1 MVRHHSKSQSG
12 LNLQNSFFENMFM
25 GNTIISN
32 AKRAEKKP
40 KPMQKNNQIEPGNK
54 FQKTRTFRTPNKNK
68 KVIDKVHFGR

>member
-32 AKRAEKKP
+32 AKRAEKKAKTNAKKECSELERLP
-40 KPMQKNNQIEPGNK
+40 KMDKLTNDQTEPG
-54 FQKTRTFRTPNKNK
+54 KN
-68 KVIDKVHFGR
+68 DR

>member
-40 KPMQKNNQIEPGNK
+40 KPMQKNNRIEPGK
-54 FQKTRTFRTPNKNK
+54 ST
-68 KVIDKVHFGR
+68 DKVHI